1 MAEYAGLEIRIGG
14 NTTKLNNALNA
25 STKSAAELQSRIRQ
39 ITKAMQFDPSNLK
52 NVETRI
58 RLTGD
63 RMQSLQSKVQI
74 TKTAMQQLG
83 DSVVK
88 LGGKDK
94 SVRDIVNETDN
105 LSLKAKQADERFNG
119 LTKTLSKIYEAWN
132 KKAREKGVDFARDEL
147 GISAETADYL
157 MRTNTS
163 MRDFRTELE
172 NINRARQSGLD
183 LKPVMDP
190 GQLATLT
197 KLKEL
202 NFHGMFKNG
211 LELDEVVQSAKDL
224 GIVLEDSAIANVRE
238 LQKTFKEAQTDKKAF
253 DDALTF
259 EQMGTDLQRLNSEAE
274 SLSQTMRKLDD
285 ALTPT
290 SMSDDFQAIET
301 QIRTVDS
308 ALDNVERDLKRTGD
322 ALKIDPGNVGVAARY
337 FSDLQQK
344 AELSKE
350 KVALLKQEMELLDAD
365 GASEA
370 AKGHEDLAKWI
381 EESAESAR
389 TAQKELSDQQAA
401 VANLDDQVKNLNQSI
416 ANMKGDST
424 LAQYSDTVQQW
435 KTRTEQLTQAMESLK
450 TAEGNV
456 ATQQKKLGEA
466 QDAFDKAKSEA
477 DEYKKKLTGLKKE
490 YEQLNS
496 KMSEL
501 YASGR
506 GDLISPSDTQR
517 LFELVD
523 EINQVE
529 TAYGGAKVNVEE
541 FSKKLRSQKKDSKE
555 AQDALEKQKGII
567 EGIKKSVSE
576 LEKTRE
582 VKLFQNPTGEIEKV
596 EGELKDLQGDLEE
609 ARAKEKELAETYKAA
624 KTENE
629 LAKTSKKLHDLEGDA
644 HDAATK
650 LKEAEDAL
658 KGGGSSILN
667 ASTVKSLGMTL
678 SATLTPTVT
687 AIGYKMADASSTV
700 DSAYRDMRKTVEG
713 TEEQFEHLRKA
724 AVDFSRTH
732 VTSADQ
738 ILSIEAIGG
747 ELGIAT
753 DNLETFAEVI
763 SNLDVATNLNTEDAA
778 TALGHLSNIL
788 HLTEDDYVGFSDALV
803 RLGNNGASTE
813 SEIANI
819 AERIGAMGS
828 IVGMSGS
835 DILAWSSSIAST
847 GQNAEAAGTAISKTM
862 SFMETAVAAAGGT
875 LDTSFDAINAAV
887 EEGGDKLTVFAS
899 MAGMTA
905 DEFSE
910 AWATNSEEMASELN
924 GQLDTAKNSLQ
935 KIADIA
941 HMSAD
946 EFAKTWESDPTKAM
960 KAFIDG
966 LNDVEGAEGSADKV
980 LQDLGITAVRQKQAI
995 EGLMQT
1001 VGGLDN
1007 NLKMS
1012 EDAWNGVSDKW
1023 GQAGDA
1029 ANEAQKKAEGFSG
1042 QLQILKNMSQ
1052 NFLSELGEGAVPWI
1066 QMFTG
1071 VISGMSEKFSS
1082 LSTETK
1088 KWLVLAGGIGAALG
1102 PALSIGATLVTSTGE
1117 LKKWFKETTDGMSLV
1132 QMVYRTSN
1140 KVISE
1145 SMAESMTTMQKVKI
1159 IGKDLGMSL
1168 LKGLAVGAVIAGIVL
1183 IAFKLKELYDRYKD
1197 HEAATKGLANALAD
1211 VGRENDVTISSFN
1224 TTGSRLRELAADSN
1238 EYESRLAN
1246 LTRTL
1251 EDSNR
1256 QYGNYAGTL
1265 SYYSDTIKTLGSKA
1279 DLSQEE
1285 AYKLEAALTA
1295 VNDACGTTY
1304 GLDNYGNI
1312 IDTQTGQ
1319 IQKNTDEILANID
1332 ARKQQ
1337 AIIDYYSDDYTQAV
1351 GELTEAQD
1359 KLNEATDKYEELA
1372 SAEGKKKFLDHVK
1385 EVYGANYDATQAQAT
1400 YNKQL
1405 EDAKTAMNNYQREVT
1420 SAQGVVDK
1428 LDGKIAGATEE
1439 LDKANKALEEA
1450 AKAQEEFDRRNQTV
1464 ADDVTGNMKRM
1475 SDAATQLGKSDA
1487 DFNNIADGLSA
1498 IHVSAEEMNN
1508 VDMGALI
1515 TAFDSVGGSMDQ
1527 VIATLENGGVQMN
1540 TWNAALEQAPG
1551 AAENMSSLTAA
1562 AFQSMYEVAGNDIN
1576 NTMTLIAG
1584 LDMVQVGDKTFYI
1597 GDNGS
1602 IVDSQG
1608 KIYNI
1613 QTDLANIPDSVIT
1626 QFYVNDEGAAQ
1637 AALDAKAKLEDVGKQ
1652 TPTPTIEVKDNA
1664 SGKTK
1669 SLQTDLNKVG
1679 AARPTPTVRVN
1690 DYASGK
1696 LGDISAYLRR
1706 LNGMSSTVYVTTV
1719 EKKVKQATGGMNSR
1733 PVIPRHATGYIATGP
1748 TLTNQGWIGEDGI
1761 EAVANWA
1768 TGGAVVPLTNKRY
1781 MLPIA
1786 DAIADGMVARGA
1798 GGQAV
1803 GIDYDLLGQSVAAAL
1818 MGMSVTIDG
1827 QALVGEISTRVQRAS
1842 RFYAG

>member
-14 NTTKLNNALNA
+14 NTTKLTNALKA

-39 ITKAMQFDPSNLK
+39 VTRAMQFDPSDLK

-94 SVRDIVNETDN
+94 SVREIAKDTDN

-119 LTKTLSKIYEAWN
+119 LTKTLAKIYEAWN

-157 MRTNTS
+157 MRTTTS
-163 MRDFRTELE
+163 MRDFRTELD

-183 LKPVMDP
+183 FAPVMEP

-202 NFHGMFKNG
+202 NFHGMFENG
-211 LELDEVVQSAKDL
+211 LGLNEVVQSAKDL

-238 LQKTFKEAQTDKKAF
+238 LQKTFKDAQADKKAF
-253 DDALTF
+253 DDALKF
-259 EQMGTDLQRLNSEAE
+259 DQMGTDVQRFESEIE

-285 ALTPT
+285 SLTPT

-308 ALDNVERDLKRTGD
+308 ALDNVEKDLKRTGD

-389 TAQKELSDQQAA
+389 TAQKELSGQQAA

-466 QDAFDKAKSEA
+466 QSAFDKAKSEA

-555 AQDALEKQKGII
+555 AQDALEKQKGAV

-609 ARAKEKELAETYKAA
+609 ARAKEKELAEAYKAA

-629 LAKTSKKLHDLEGDA
+629 LAKTSKKLNDLEGDA
-644 HDAATK
+644 QDAATK

-678 SATLTPTVT
+678 SATLTPTIT

-753 DNLETFAEVI
+753 ENLETFAEVI

-847 GQNAEAAGTAISKTM
+847 GQNAEAAGTAISKTL

-875 LDTSFDAINAAV
+875 MDTSFDAINAAV

-924 GQLDTAKNSLQ
+924 EQLDTAKNSLQ
-935 KIADIA
+935 KVADIA

-960 KAFIDG
+960 KAFIEG

-1001 VGGLDN
+1001 VGGLDK

-1042 QLQILKNMSQ
+1042 QLQIMKNMGQ

-1066 QMFTG
+1066 QLLTG
-1071 VISGMSEKFSS
+1071 KLQYMSDFFSS
-1082 LSTETK
+1082 LSSNAK
-1088 KWLVLAGGIGAALG
+1088 KWTVFGGFIAAATG
-1102 PALSIGATLVTSTGE
+1102 PIL
-1117 LKKWFKETTDGMSLV
+1117 
-1132 QMVYRTSN
+1132 
-1140 KVISE
+1140 
-1145 SMAESMTTMQKVKI
+1145 SMAATAATAKGEFIDWLDTSLSGMDVVKAAFKSGGKEAVDAMLKSMSTMEKLKVVGGSL
-1159 IGKDLGMSL
+1159 GKTLIA
-1168 LKGLAVGAVIAGIVL
+1168 GLAVGLVIGAIGVIAS
-1183 IAFKLKELYDRYKD
+1183 KLKGLYDDYKN

-1211 VGRENDVTISSFN
+1211 VGRESDVTVSSFN

-1256 QYGNYAGTL
+1256 QYSNYAGTL

-1359 KLNEATDKYEELA
+1359 NLNEATDYYNKLA
-1372 SAEGKKKFLDHVK
+1372 SDEGKQEFLDHVK
-1385 EVYGANYDATQAQAT
+1385 DVYGSNYDAAQAQAT

-1428 LDGKIAGATEE
+1428 LDGKIAGATDE

-1450 AKAQEEFDRRNQTV
+1450 AKAQEEFDKRNQTV

-1475 SDAATQLGKSDA
+1475 SDAATKLGKSDA

-1748 TLTNQGWIGEDGI
+1748 TLTNQGWIGEDGV

-1786 DAIADGMVARGA
+1786 DAIASGMAERGYGRDSGTHVTVNLNYSAGEDANQLAR
-1798 GGQAV
+1798 
-1803 GIDYDLLGQSVAAAL
+1803 DLARA
-1818 MGMSVTIDG
+1818 
-1827 QALVGEISTRVQRAS
+1827 ISMHKATRGRW
-1842 RFYAG
+1842 